1 MAPAEL
7 CGVWQM
13 RVNGLT
19 STFCLVYLD
28 VPDCSNGI
36 VTTVLLFQA
45 ILIIHLAG
53 GGSSFFA
60 FPEIPD

>member
-1 MAPAEL
+1 MPNGLCPSLQKCSMAPAEL

-36 VTTVLLFQA
+36 GTTVLLFQA
-45 ILIIHLAG
+45 ILM
-53 GGSSFFA
+53 
-60 FPEIPD
+60 